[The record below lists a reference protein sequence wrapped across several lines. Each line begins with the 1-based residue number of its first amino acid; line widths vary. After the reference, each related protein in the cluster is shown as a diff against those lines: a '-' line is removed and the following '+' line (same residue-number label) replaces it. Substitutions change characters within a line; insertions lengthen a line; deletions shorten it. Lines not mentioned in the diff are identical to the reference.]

1 MDLNQEKKRAPRTPL
16 YTKEQRRR
24 RDASVWTK
32 VQGVLAIVQFFV
44 FLASLCLVLRYL
56 LTGNGWEAATISII
70 CKTVALY
77 SIMITGSLWEYD
89 VFGKYLL
96 APAFYW
102 EDMVSFVVI
111 GLHTAYL
118 IALLTGALGER
129 EQMLLALAAYSTYA
143 INAAQFI
150 LKLRRARLEPAADEP
165 EFAGSTPTGHGNA
178 AAAMNVPRGSRGFA
192 TSAAE

>member
-1 MDLNQEKKRAPRTPL
+1 MDLKQEVKSKPRTPL
-16 YTKEQRRR
+16 YTREQRRR

-32 VQGVLAIVQFFV
+32 VQGVLAILQFFV
-44 FLASLCLVLRYL
+44 FLVSLSLVLRYL

-77 SIMITGSLWEYD
+77 SIMVTGSLWEYD

-111 GLHTAYL
+111 ALHTAYL

-129 EQMLLALAAYSTYA
+129 EQMVLALAAYSTYA

-165 EFAGSTPTGHGNA
+165 AAGAAQSGGHAG
-178 AAAMNVPRGSRGFA
+178 AMAVPGA
-192 TSAAE
+192 TSGYAASGAK

>member
-1 MDLNQEKKRAPRTPL
+1 MDLNKDTGRKPRAPL
-16 YTKEQRRR
+16 YTSEQRRR

-32 VQGVLAIVQFFV
+32 VQGVLAIVQFGV
-44 FLASLCLVLRYL
+44 FLVSLTLVLRYL
-56 LTGNGWEAATISII
+56 LTGNGWEAATVSII

-77 SIMITGSLWEYD
+77 SIMITGSLWEHD

-96 APAFYW
+96 APAFFW

-111 GLHTAYL
+111 ALHTAYL

-129 EQMLLALAAYSTYA
+129 EQMLLALAAYATYA

-150 LKLRRARLEPAADEP
+150 LKLRRARLEPRAESGPAAPGAHEP
-165 EFAGSTPTGHGNA
+165 GLAVS
-178 AAAMNVPRGSRGFA
+178 GSRRGL
-192 TSAAE
+192 AASGVE

>member
-1 MDLNQEKKRAPRTPL
+1 MDLNQEKKRAPRAPL

-44 FLASLCLVLRYL
+44 FLVSLCLVLRYL
-56 LTGNGWEAATISII
+56 LTGHGWEAATISII

-111 GLHTAYL
+111 ALHTAYL

-165 EFAGSTPTGHGNA
+165 GSAGSTPKGHGAA
-178 AAAMNVPRGSRGFA
+178 AAAMSVPGASRSFA
-192 TSAAE
+192 PSAAE

>member
-1 MDLNQEKKRAPRTPL
+1 MNLNQDSKRKPRAPL
-16 YTKEQRRR
+16 YTIEQRRR

-32 VQGVLAIVQFFV
+32 VQGVLAIVQFVV
-44 FLASLCLVLRYL
+44 FLVSLTLVLRYL

-77 SIMITGSLWEYD
+77 TIMVTGSLWEYD

-96 APAFYW
+96 APAFFW

-111 GLHTAYL
+111 ALHTAYL
-118 IALLTGALGER
+118 IALLTGSLGER
-129 EQMLLALAAYSTYA
+129 EQMLLALAAYCTYA

-150 LKLRRARLEPAADEP
+150 LKLRRARLEPPADEAA
-165 EFAGSTPTGHGNA
+165 AGAALHGGP
-178 AAAMNVPRGSRGFA
+178 AAAMAVPGAGGGL
-192 TSAAE
+192 AASGAE

>member
-1 MDLNQEKKRAPRTPL
+1 MDLNQGTKRKPRVPL
-16 YTKEQRRR
+16 YTREQRRR

-32 VQGVLAIVQFFV
+32 VQGVLAIVQFGV
-44 FLASLCLVLRYL
+44 FLVSLTLVLRYL
-56 LTGNGWEAATISII
+56 LTGSGWEAATISIV

-77 SIMITGSLWEYD
+77 SIMVTGSLWEHD

-96 APAFYW
+96 APAFFW

-111 GLHTAYL
+111 ALHTAYL
-118 IALLTGALGER
+118 IALLTGSLGER

-150 LKLRRARLEPAADEP
+150 LKLRRARLEPPADEAP
-165 EFAGSTPTGHGNA
+165 A
-178 AAAMNVPRGSRGFA
+178 AAHVHGAHASAMAVPGTRGGL
-192 TSAAE
+192 AASGAE

>member
-1 MDLNQEKKRAPRTPL
+1 MDLNQVKRKKPRPPL
-16 YTKEQRRR
+16 YTREQRQR

-32 VQGVLAIVQFFV
+32 VQGVLAIVQFGV
-44 FLASLCLVLRYL
+44 FLVSLMLVLRYL

-70 CKTVALY
+70 CKTVALFT
-77 SIMITGSLWEYD
+77 IMVTGSLWEHD

-111 GLHTAYL
+111 ALHTAYL
-118 IALLTGALGER
+118 VALLTGALGAR
-129 EQMLLALAAYSTYA
+129 EQMLLALAAYCTYA

-150 LKLRRARLEPAADEP
+150 RKLRLARMESAE
-165 EFAGSTPTGHGNA
+165 GGTGNA
-178 AAAMNVPRGSRGFA
+178 EAMAGAHPHVGAGHLAASG
-192 TSAAE
+192 AE